1 MWYFAY
7 TNIYT
12 HIGYIYD
19 IYMSYILYRD
29 KDR

>member
-7 TNIYT
+7 TYIYT
-12 HIGYIYD
+12 HIYYIYD